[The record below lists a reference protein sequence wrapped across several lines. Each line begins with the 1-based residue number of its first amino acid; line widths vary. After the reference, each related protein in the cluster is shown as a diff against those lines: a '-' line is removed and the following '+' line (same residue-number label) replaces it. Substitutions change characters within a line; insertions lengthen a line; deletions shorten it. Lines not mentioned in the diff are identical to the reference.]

1 MRGYFVAVLGMV
13 VAALVGVAA
22 AQSSIAGTWEG
33 EATPS
38 AGGAPNTWTMTL
50 EQDGTQVTGS
60 YVDAVGTNAQITGSV
75 SENQAEFVMQCEGF
89 EVTASFVGDDDQWT
103 MCTYSLGPQGEGG
116 TCSATRAQ

>member
-1 MRGYFVAVLGMV
+1 MRRYFVPLLGIA

-75 SENQAEFVMQCEGF
+75 SENQAEFVMQFEGF
-89 EVTASFVGDDDQWT
+89 EVTASFVVDDDQWT
-103 MCTYSLGPQGEGG
+103 MCTYSLGGQGEGG

>member
-1 MRGYFVAVLGMV
+1 MRRYFVPLLGIA

-50 EQDGTQVTGS
+50 EQDGAQVTGS
-60 YVDAVGTNAQITGSV
+60 YVDAVGANAQITGTV
-75 SENQAEFVMQCEGF
+75 SENQAEFVMQFEGF
-89 EVTASFVGDDDQWT
+89 EVTASFVVDNDQWA

>member
-1 MRGYFVAVLGMV
+1 MRRYFVPLLGIV

-75 SENQAEFVMQCEGF
+75 SENQAEFVMQFEGF
-89 EVTASFVGDDDQWT
+89 EVTASFVVDDDQWT
-103 MCTYSLGPQGEGG
+103 MCTYSLGAQGEGG